1 MTLTQADK
9 QRLATAAKTSGTKI
23 WFLSY
28 PPAQAGTLEA
38 DQVALGRIQFAR
50 EARAT
55 LVEVIYTSAV
65 IPA

>member
-1 MTLTQADK
+1 MTLTQAEK
-9 QRLATAAKTSGTKI
+9 QRLADAAKLSGTKI

-38 DQVALGRIQFAR
+38 DAVASGKIQFKR
-50 EARAT
+50 EARAS

-65 IPA
+65 VP